1 MLRDNTNKN
10 TNINVSEKPVKG
22 SMAIGD
28 SHRSKIASYY
38 FQIKRD
44 DRFYRLLR
52 LRYAHVWCH
61 VISKWQKN

>member
-1 MLRDNTNKN
+1 
-10 TNINVSEKPVKG
+10 
-22 SMAIGD
+22 MAIGD